1 LWRYDV
7 PLNHYL
13 LGKTTLI
20 FVFAICFTVLSLSVG
35 SQTAYGLKT
44 GVIVPLY
51 TYPGNDWNVLAKE
64 KTNHPSVPIIA
75 IINPDS
81 GPGTKDTN
89 YVSGVQKLQ
98 SSGIKVIGYIYTANI
113 GYDAITHDIDE
124 YKNWYNVNGI
134 FFDQMSNARG
144 NETFFAHLT
153 NYSKSIGLNFT
164 VGNPGID
171 TIPSY
176 IGTVNNMVTYDN
188 PDLPLLSDFEGWHK
202 NFTKSNFSLIAYNI
216 DDLNRT
222 YVKQMSKLVQYMYIS
237 NTTLPNPFNALP
249 GHLDDL
255 VQTLDE
261 QNENDTS
268 VTVNASSVLGKP
280 LTGFW
285 TVVTFGKNSSSGF
298 TPFTFDTVPEINYT
312 VTMSNFQNYTFDH
325 WNDGTKSNSITIS
338 PTGNLTL
345 TAYYGTNNTIPMN
358 KTIPKTTISQTTMS
372 QAMQKQQ
379 PIPHDQSFNYVAPKT
394 SSQSNNGSISA
405 TISYAAGDRAYTYG
419 VSLKI
424 YQDAGQSVYRNIDSI
439 SSNPFVIDSLPLGH
453 TYKIEVYANGM
464 CADIEYVRLDQSSH
478 SLAPKN
484 LILHLYPPGGM
495 RPNVFYNDGTTPVSN
510 AIVYI
515 KDQDNKTW
523 GMDYTDVHGQ
533 TLRFWLEPT
542 VMNNDHYILDVNIGQ
557 HLSYSYWPV
566 FLYPGVG
573 REIKIVTPWPPMV
586 DSLITV
592 KAYDEN
598 SKLLSSKNS
607 SFAVDLL
614 DNNGNLISE
623 SKINYHGEA
632 NFSNLKVGDYVFYLV
647 DPEHGTKWGESK
659 VTIDGT
665 KTAFSM
671 VKASAPFMASG
682 NQTSIGTN

>member
-1 LWRYDV
+1 M
-7 PLNHYL
+7 PLNHDL
-13 LGKTTLI
+13 FGKKSLI
-20 FVFAICFTVLSLSVG
+20 LVFVVCVSVLCWSIG
-35 SQTAYGLKT
+35 SQNVYGLKT
-44 GVIVPLY
+44 GIIVPLY
-51 TYPGNDWNVLAKE
+51 TYPGNDWNTLVKE
-64 KTNHPSVPIIA
+64 KINHPSVPIVA

-98 SSGIKVIGYIYTANI
+98 SAGIKVIGYIYTANI
-113 GYDAITHDIDE
+113 GYKDITHDMDE

-134 FFDQMSNARG
+134 FFDQMSNAKG
-144 NETFFAHLT
+144 NETYFASLT

-171 TIPSY
+171 TLPSY

-188 PDLPLLSDFEGWHK
+188 PDLPLVSSFEGWHK
-202 NFTKSNFSLIAYNI
+202 NFTKSNFSLISYSV
-216 DDLNRT
+216 DDLNKT
-222 YVKQMSKLVQYMYIS
+222 YVNKMAKLVQYMYIS
-237 NTTLPNPFNALP
+237 NNTLPNPFNALP

-255 VQTLDE
+255 MQTLDD
-261 QNENDTS
+261 QKENDTS
-268 VTVNASSVLGKP
+268 VTVDASSVLGKP

-298 TPFTFDTVPEINYT
+298 TPFTFDAVPGTNYT

-325 WNDGTKSNSITIS
+325 WNDGTKSNSIIIS
-338 PTGNLTL
+338 PSGNLTL
-345 TAYYGTNNTIPMN
+345 IAYYGANHTIPVN
-358 KTIPKTTISQTTMS
+358 KTISKTTTSTSQI
-372 QAMQKQQ
+372 MQKQKVV
-379 PIPHDQSFNYVAPKT
+379 PHDQGFNYVAPKPSST
-394 SSQSNNGSISA
+394 SNTGSISA
-405 TISYAAGDRAYTYG
+405 TVSYATGDRANTYG

-424 YQDAGQSVYRNIDSI
+424 YQDASQSVYRNIDSI
-439 SSNPFVIDSLPLGH
+439 ASNPFTIDSLPLGH
-453 TYKIEVYANGM
+453 AYKIELFANGM
-464 CADIEYVRLDQSSH
+464 CADIEYVKLDQTTQN
-478 SLAPKN
+478 LTPKN
-484 LILHLYPPGGM
+484 LILHLYPPGGL
-495 RPNVFYNDGTTPVSN
+495 RPNVFYNDGTTPVFN

-515 KDQDNKTW
+515 NDQNNKTW
-523 GMDYTDVHGQ
+523 GVDYTDVHGQ

-542 VMNNDHYILDVNIGQ
+542 MMNNDHYTIDVKIGQ
-557 HLSYSYWPV
+557 HMSYSYWPV
-566 FLYPGVG
+566 FLYPGAG

-592 KAYDEN
+592 KAYDEK

-614 DNNGNLISE
+614 DNNGNFISE

-647 DPEHGTKWGESK
+647 DPGNGAKWGESK

-671 VKASAPFMASG
+671 TKESTPLMASG
-682 NQTSIGTN
+682 NQTGLAAN